1 MTLGLSSRTGPFG
14 GPTWDGS
21 LLSSNSQHT
30 AQSPFRSRVAMGG
43 DGGVSDKEFLEVFVC
58 KINRLGAREGC
69 GRLFLL
75 GGRVDLAG
83 ILRSDDC
90 CRPPTGEVLIGRQG
104 HASWSVEPREAFEGP
119 LGQGRSRRELL
130 WRAED
135 IRGFTARS
143 KGWPGGARRW
153 WGPSWTHR
161 RPGAR
166 LSPTSEGP
174 AGSPCSSVTPYMRA
188 HLRPGSQCSCL
199 PGGWWSRR
207 S

>member
-1 MTLGLSSRTGPFG
+1 
-14 GPTWDGS
+14 
-21 LLSSNSQHT
+21 
-30 AQSPFRSRVAMGG
+30 MGG
-43 DGGVSDKEFLEVFVC
+43 CGGVSDKEFLEVFVC
-58 KINRLGAREGC
+58 KINGLGTREGCGRLFLLINRLGAREGC

-143 KGWPGGARRW
+143 KG
-153 WGPSWTHR
+153 
-161 RPGAR
+161 
-166 LSPTSEGP
+166 
-174 AGSPCSSVTPYMRA
+174 
-188 HLRPGSQCSCL
+188 
-199 PGGWWSRR
+199 
-207 S
+207 

>member
-1 MTLGLSSRTGPFG
+1 
-14 GPTWDGS
+14 
-21 LLSSNSQHT
+21 
-30 AQSPFRSRVAMGG
+30 MGG
-43 DGGVSDKEFLEVFVC
+43 CGGVSDKEFLEVFVC
-58 KINRLGAREGC
+58 KINRLGTREGC

-143 KGWPGGARRW
+143 KG
-153 WGPSWTHR
+153 
-161 RPGAR
+161 
-166 LSPTSEGP
+166 
-174 AGSPCSSVTPYMRA
+174 
-188 HLRPGSQCSCL
+188 
-199 PGGWWSRR
+199 
-207 S
+207 

>member
-1 MTLGLSSRTGPFG
+1 LGA
-14 GPTWDGS
+14 PTWDGS

-90 CRPPTGEVLIGRQG
+90 CRPSTGEVLIGRQG

-119 LGQGRSRRELL
+119 QGQGRSRRELL

-143 KGWPGGARRW
+143 KG
-153 WGPSWTHR
+153 
-161 RPGAR
+161 
-166 LSPTSEGP
+166 
-174 AGSPCSSVTPYMRA
+174 
-188 HLRPGSQCSCL
+188 
-199 PGGWWSRR
+199 
-207 S
+207 

>member
-1 MTLGLSSRTGPFG
+1 MLGRQRATIGVVGTIKVRHYVIVTQNLGDH
-14 GPTWDGS
+14 TWDGS

-90 CRPPTGEVLIGRQG
+90 CRPPTL
-104 HASWSVEPREAFEGP
+104 
-119 LGQGRSRRELL
+119 
-130 WRAED
+130 
-135 IRGFTARS
+135 
-143 KGWPGGARRW
+143 
-153 WGPSWTHR
+153 
-161 RPGAR
+161 
-166 LSPTSEGP
+166 
-174 AGSPCSSVTPYMRA
+174 
-188 HLRPGSQCSCL
+188 
-199 PGGWWSRR
+199 
-207 S
+207 

>member
-14 GPTWDGS
+14 GPYLGRKPPLVPFTAHSSGSFSVQGRDG
-21 LLSSNSQHT
+21 
-30 AQSPFRSRVAMGG
+30 
-43 DGGVSDKEFLEVFVC
+43 GGVSDKEFLEVFVC
-58 KINRLGAREGC
+58 KINRLVAREGC

-90 CRPPTGEVLIGRQG
+90 CRPSTGEVLIGRQG

-119 LGQGRSRRELL
+119 QGQGRSRRELL

-143 KGWPGGARRW
+143 KG
-153 WGPSWTHR
+153 
-161 RPGAR
+161 
-166 LSPTSEGP
+166 
-174 AGSPCSSVTPYMRA
+174 
-188 HLRPGSQCSCL
+188 
-199 PGGWWSRR
+199 
-207 S
+207 

>member
-14 GPTWDGS
+14 GPYLGRKPPRVPFTAH
-21 LLSSNSQHT
+21 SSESFSVQG
-30 AQSPFRSRVAMGG
+30 R
-43 DGGVSDKEFLEVFVC
+43 DGGVGSLRQRIFGSFFVC
-58 KINRLGAREGC
+58 KINWLGAREGC

-90 CRPPTGEVLIGRQG
+90 CRPSTGEVLIGRQG

-119 LGQGRSRRELL
+119 QGQGRSRRELL

-143 KGWPGGARRW
+143 KG
-153 WGPSWTHR
+153 
-161 RPGAR
+161 
-166 LSPTSEGP
+166 
-174 AGSPCSSVTPYMRA
+174 
-188 HLRPGSQCSCL
+188 
-199 PGGWWSRR
+199 
-207 S
+207 

>member
-1 MTLGLSSRTGPFG
+1 LGRKPPRVPFTAHSSESFSVQGR
-14 GPTWDGS
+14 
-21 LLSSNSQHT
+21 
-30 AQSPFRSRVAMGG
+30 
-43 DGGVSDKEFLEVFVC
+43 DGGVGSLRQRIFGSFFVC
-58 KINRLGAREGC
+58 KINWLGAREGC

-90 CRPPTGEVLIGRQG
+90 CRPSTGEVLIGRQG
-104 HASWSVEPREAFEGP
+104 HASWSVEPREAFEGLRGRVGAGENYCGGRRI
-119 LGQGRSRRELL
+119 LGGSQP
-130 WRAED
+130 D
-135 IRGFTARS
+135 PRGDL
-143 KGWPGGARRW
+143 GGARRW

-166 LSPTSEGP
+166 SSLTFEGP
-174 AGSPCSSVTPYMRA
+174 TGSPCSSVTPYMRA

-199 PGGWWSRR
+199 PGGWSRR